1 MVPACSHA
9 LFYCN
14 EHNSLFLV
22 LCFVCRSKVHK
33 HVYHFTNQKKVTFFL
48 KLVTS
53 TITFFIL
60 YIYYWRCIFTFL
72 SNVIGYRR
80 LECLSL
86 YQIMLLFFF
95 LFIRFHFENSFMTQT
110 PSLHLCLLLDAF
122 VNGYTEMK
130 NNSIFITV

>member
-1 MVPACSHA
+1 MHCFIVMNTIRYFS
-9 LFYCN
+9 FYV
-14 EHNSLFLV
+14 SYVDL
-22 LCFVCRSKVHK
+22 K
-33 HVYHFTNQKKVTFFL
+33 FTNMY
-48 KLVTS
+48 
-53 TITFFIL
+53 TIYKSEKDYLFSKACNINNYLFHFI

-86 YQIMLLFFF
+86 YQIMLLFL